1 MDEKDLNENEEKLTD
16 VNNDSVDSGLEEK
29 DGVKYE
35 TSDNWEFDAKAPT
48 LDENLV
54 MENQDY
60 SISFDK
66 VSEPKPTQALDNPND
81 NKIVINKEPLKF
93 IPLAIFLAAVI
104 AVVATFGVR
113 YYTVPNGKEGK
124 YMNPASVV
132 ATVDGQKISIGMY
145 DYYYASIVSY
155 YEQYASYGYYSLDTT
170 KDYSKQYTTDDDGN
184 KISWQKFFETEALKE
199 VEQIT
204 TYYSKALEEGVTLTS
219 AQKKT
224 IEKQISTLKDSASQ
238 NDVSLDQ
245 YIKANFGAYCSE
257 DTIRL
262 MLEQYYLSANYKGK
276 FKSETK
282 VTDNDVDKYYNEHK
296 NDYKKIEFYYI
307 ASPYDATD
315 DDSKNES
322 IKTAEKIMAKM
333 KDKKSVIA
341 LVPEVYSSYIDSQV
355 KSSMEQDSTL
365 TEKKARE
372 EAVKSYESNAV
383 ATVSGSESPFDD
395 EMNTWLF
402 SDDTKVGS
410 KKYYIDEDAG
420 YIYIVLKTS
429 KASVE
434 EDETYTVR
442 HILVAPE
449 SDSDSS
455 SSTSGETEY
464 TDEQWA
470 AAKKEADSILAKF
483 NKTDKSE
490 YEFAKLAEQYS
501 TDSASTSSGSN
512 DSFGGLYESVTLGQ
526 MVPDFEKWSI
536 DDSRK
541 YGDTGIVKSDYGYH
555 IMFFINDCPEYQSK
569 IIAQIKSDR
578 LSDMIDK
585 AKIKVHENAIK
596 KAVEKEKAAKDAG
609 AESTTTSS
617 SNSAQA
623 TTSASSGNIK

>member
-66 VSEPKPTQALDNPND
+66 VSESKPTKALDNPKD
-81 NKIVINKEPLKF
+81 NQIVINKEPLKF

-224 IEKQISTLKDSASQ
+224 IDKQISTLKDSASQ

-245 YIKANFGAYCSE
+245 YIKANFGTYCSE
-257 DTIRL
+257 DTIRI

-276 FKSETK
+276 FKCETK
-282 VTDNDVDKYYNEHK
+282 VTDNDVDKYYNDHK

-315 DDSKNES
+315 DNSKNES

-372 EAVKSYESNAV
+372 EAIKSYESNV
-383 ATVSGSESPFDD
+383 VTTVSGSDSPFDD
-395 EMNTWLF
+395 KMNTWLF

-410 KKYYIDEDAG
+410 KKYYIDESAG

-449 SDSDSS
+449 SGNNSS
-455 SSTSGETEY
+455 SSTSEKTEY

-470 AAKKEADSILAKF
+470 AAKKKADNILAKF

-569 IIAQIKSDR
+569 IIAQIKSYR
-578 LSDMIDK
+578 LSNMIDK
-585 AKIKVHENAIK
+585 AEIKVHENAIK
-596 KAVEKEKAAKDAG
+596 KAVDKEKAAKEAA
-609 AESTTTSS
+609 AESTTVSS
-617 SNSAQA
+617 PNSAQA
-623 TTSASSGNIK
+623 TTSASSGNN

>member
-1 MDEKDLNENEEKLTD
+1 MDEKDLNKNEEKLTD

-35 TSDNWEFDAKAPT
+35 TNDNWEFDAKALT

-66 VSEPKPTQALDNPND
+66 VSEPKPTQALDNSND

-224 IEKQISTLKDSASQ
+224 IDKQISTLKDSASQ

-245 YIKANFGAYCSE
+245 YIKANFGTYCSE
-257 DTIRL
+257 DTIRI

-276 FKSETK
+276 FKCETK
-282 VTDNDVDKYYNEHK
+282 VTDNDVDKYYNDHK

-315 DDSKNES
+315 DNSKNES

-365 TEKKARE
+365 TEKKARD
-372 EAVKSYESNAV
+372 EAVKSYESNV
-383 ATVSGSESPFDD
+383 VTTVSGSESPFDD
-395 EMNTWLF
+395 KMNTWLF
-402 SDDTKVGS
+402 SDDTKLGS
-410 KKYYIDEDAG
+410 KKYYIDESAG

-449 SDSDSS
+449 SGSNSS
-455 SSTSGETEY
+455 SSTSEKTEY

-470 AAKKEADSILAKF
+470 AAKKKADSILAKF

-578 LSDMIDK
+578 LSNMIDK
-585 AKIKVHENAIK
+585 AEIKVHENAIK
-596 KAVEKEKAAKDAG
+596 KAVDKEKAAKEAA
-609 AESTTTSS
+609 AESATASS
-617 SNSAQA
+617 PNSAQA
-623 TTSASSGNIK
+623 TTSASSGNN

>member
-16 VNNDSVDSGLEEK
+16 INNDSVDSGLEEK

-66 VSEPKPTQALDNPND
+66 VSEPKPTQVLDNSND

-184 KISWQKFFETEALKE
+184 KISWQKFFETEVLKE

-224 IEKQISTLKDSASQ
+224 IDKQISTLKDSASQ

-245 YIKANFGAYCSE
+245 YIKANFGTYCSE

-276 FKSETK
+276 FKCETK
-282 VTDNDVDKYYNEHK
+282 VTDNDVDKYYNDHK

-315 DDSKNES
+315 DNSKNES

-372 EAVKSYESNAV
+372 EAVKSYESNV
-383 ATVSGSESPFDD
+383 VTTVSGSDSPFDD
-395 EMNTWLF
+395 KMNTWLF

-410 KKYYIDEDAG
+410 KKYYIDESAG

-449 SDSDSS
+449 SGSNSS
-455 SSTSGETEY
+455 SSTSEKTEY

-470 AAKKEADSILAKF
+470 AAKKKADSILAKF

-578 LSDMIDK
+578 LSNMIDK
-585 AKIKVHENAIK
+585 AEVKVHENAIK
-596 KAVEKEKAAKDAG
+596 KAVDKEKAAKEAA
-609 AESTTTSS
+609 AESATASS
-617 SNSAQA
+617 SNSAQG
-623 TTSASSGNIK
+623 TTSASSGNN

>member
-16 VNNDSVDSGLEEK
+16 INNDSVDSGLEEK

-66 VSEPKPTQALDNPND
+66 VSEPKPTQALDNSND

-104 AVVATFGVR
+104 AVVATLGVR

-245 YIKANFGAYCSE
+245 YIKANFGTYCSE
-257 DTIRL
+257 DTIRI

-276 FKSETK
+276 FKCETK

-307 ASPYDATD
+307 ASPYDSTD
-315 DDSKNES
+315 DNSKNES

-372 EAVKSYESNAV
+372 EAVKSYESNV
-383 ATVSGSESPFDD
+383 VTTVSGSDSPFDD
-395 EMNTWLF
+395 KMNTWLF

-410 KKYYIDEDAG
+410 KKYYIDESAG

-449 SDSDSS
+449 SGSNSS
-455 SSTSGETEY
+455 SSTSEKTEY

-470 AAKKEADSILAKF
+470 AAKKKADSILAKF

-578 LSDMIDK
+578 LSNMIDK
-585 AKIKVHENAIK
+585 AEIKVHENAIK
-596 KAVEKEKAAKDAG
+596 KAVDKEKAAKEAA
-609 AESTTTSS
+609 AESATASS

-623 TTSASSGNIK
+623 TTSASSGNN

>member
-66 VSEPKPTQALDNPND
+66 VSEPKPTQALDNQND

-104 AVVATFGVR
+104 AVVATLGVR

-170 KDYSKQYTTDDDGN
+170 KDYLKQYTTDDDGN

-224 IEKQISTLKDSASQ
+224 IDKQISTLKDSASQ

-245 YIKANFGAYCSE
+245 YIKANFGTYCSE
-257 DTIRL
+257 DTIRI

-282 VTDNDVDKYYNEHK
+282 VTDNDVDKYYNDHK

-315 DDSKNES
+315 DNSKNES

-372 EAVKSYESNAV
+372 EAVKSYESNV
-383 ATVSGSESPFDD
+383 VTTVSGSDSPFDD
-395 EMNTWLF
+395 KMNTWLF

-410 KKYYIDEDAG
+410 KKYYIDESAG

-449 SDSDSS
+449 SGSNSS
-455 SSTSGETEY
+455 SSTSEKTEY

-470 AAKKEADSILAKF
+470 AAKKKADSILAKF

-578 LSDMIDK
+578 LSNVIDK
-585 AKIKVHENAIK
+585 AEVKVHENAIK
-596 KAVEKEKAAKDAG
+596 KAVDKEKAAKEAA
-609 AESTTTSS
+609 AESATESP

-623 TTSASSGNIK
+623 TTSASSDNN

>member
-66 VSEPKPTQALDNPND
+66 VSEPKPTQTLDNQND

-224 IEKQISTLKDSASQ
+224 IDKQISTLKDSASQ

-245 YIKANFGAYCSE
+245 YIKANFGTYCSE
-257 DTIRL
+257 DTIRI

-276 FKSETK
+276 FKCETK
-282 VTDNDVDKYYNEHK
+282 VTDNDVDKYYNDHK

-315 DDSKNES
+315 DNSKNES

-355 KSSMEQDSTL
+355 KSSMEKDSTL

-372 EAVKSYESNAV
+372 EAIKSYESNV
-383 ATVSGSESPFDD
+383 VTTVSGSDSPFDD
-395 EMNTWLF
+395 KMNTWLF

-410 KKYYIDEDAG
+410 KKYYIDESAG

-434 EDETYTVR
+434 ENETYTVR

-449 SDSDSS
+449 SGNNSS
-455 SSTSGETEY
+455 SSTSEKTEY

-470 AAKKEADSILAKF
+470 AAKKKADSILAKF

-578 LSDMIDK
+578 LSNMIDK
-585 AKIKVHENAIK
+585 AEVKVHENAIK
-596 KAVEKEKAAKDAG
+596 KAVDKEKAAKEAA
-609 AESTTTSS
+609 AESATASP

-623 TTSASSGNIK
+623 TTSASSGNN

>member
-1 MDEKDLNENEEKLTD
+1 MDEKDLNENEEKVTD
-16 VNNDSVDSGLEEK
+16 INNDSVDSGLEEK

-54 MENQDY
+54 MENQEY

-66 VSEPKPTQALDNPND
+66 VSKPKPTQALDNPKD
-81 NKIVINKEPLKF
+81 NQIVINKEPLKF

-282 VTDNDVDKYYNEHK
+282 VTDNDVDKYYNDHK

-333 KDKKSVIA
+333 KDKKSVID

-449 SDSDSS
+449 SGSNSS
-455 SSTSGETEY
+455 SSTSEKTEY

-470 AAKKEADSILAKF
+470 AAKKKADSILAKF

-578 LSDMIDK
+578 LSNMIDK
-585 AKIKVHENAIK
+585 AEIKVHENAIK
-596 KAVEKEKAAKDAG
+596 KAVDKEKAAKEAA
-609 AESTTTSS
+609 AESATASP
-617 SNSAQA
+617 SNSAKA
-623 TTSASSGNIK
+623 TTNASSGNN

>member
-1 MDEKDLNENEEKLTD
+1 
-16 VNNDSVDSGLEEK
+16 
-29 DGVKYE
+29 
-35 TSDNWEFDAKAPT
+35 
-48 LDENLV
+48 
-54 MENQDY
+54 
-60 SISFDK
+60 
-66 VSEPKPTQALDNPND
+66 
-81 NKIVINKEPLKF
+81 
-93 IPLAIFLAAVI
+93 
-104 AVVATFGVR
+104 
-113 YYTVPNGKEGK
+113 
-124 YMNPASVV
+124 
-132 ATVDGQKISIGMY
+132 
-145 DYYYASIVSY
+145 
-155 YEQYASYGYYSLDTT
+155 
-170 KDYSKQYTTDDDGN
+170 
-184 KISWQKFFETEALKE
+184 
-199 VEQIT
+199 
-204 TYYSKALEEGVTLTS
+204 
-219 AQKKT
+219 
-224 IEKQISTLKDSASQ
+224 
-238 NDVSLDQ
+238 
-245 YIKANFGAYCSE
+245 
-257 DTIRL
+257 

-276 FKSETK
+276 FKCETK
-282 VTDNDVDKYYNEHK
+282 VTDNDVDKYYNDHK

-315 DDSKNES
+315 DNSKNES

-372 EAVKSYESNAV
+372 EAVKSYESNV
-383 ATVSGSESPFDD
+383 VTTVSGSDSPFDD
-395 EMNTWLF
+395 KMNTWLF

-410 KKYYIDEDAG
+410 KKYYIDESAG

-449 SDSDSS
+449 SGSNSS
-455 SSTSGETEY
+455 SSTSEKTEY

-470 AAKKEADSILAKF
+470 AAKKKADSILAKF

-578 LSDMIDK
+578 LSNMIDK
-585 AKIKVHENAIK
+585 AEVKVHENAIK
-596 KAVEKEKAAKDAG
+596 KAVDKEKAAKEAA
-609 AESTTTSS
+609 AESATASS
-617 SNSAQA
+617 SNSAQG
-623 TTSASSGNIK
+623 TTSASSGNN